1 MRMLANNK
9 LRNKNLRNQI
19 IDMRNKYGTTG
30 QFIKNNIDYQVT
42 VQSIN
47 AWIRGERDLADVILD
62 SIDKFIKER

>member
-19 IDMRNKYGTTG
+19 IDMRNKYGTTW